1 MSALLPQCLGQ
12 FGNEIGGHGRQPISL
27 GPCAKTKI
35 ESGLVILLGR
45 DTLFRNEP
53 SAMMAS
59 SGERRPAR
67 SDLDKTQCGTS
78 GLRAAFLYWDQ
89 FLQPCLWLQSWSS
102 TEACLTK
109 TVLNDGVWH
118 GT

>member
-1 MSALLPQCLGQ
+1 MAGDLLSALLPQCLGQ

-27 GPCAKTKI
+27 GPRAKTKI

-53 SAMMAS
+53 SAMTAS

-67 SDLDKTQCGTS
+67 SDLEKTQCGSS
-78 GLRAAFLYWDQ
+78 GLRLPFCIGTNFATLFMVAKLVQ
-89 FLQPCLWLQSWSS
+89 HR
-102 TEACLTK
+102 
-109 TVLNDGVWH
+109 GVFDEDSLE
-118 GT
+118 